1 MNPDNTAAKKRAI
14 RLLTSRDRTE
24 YELRER
30 LSAEY
35 EPYIVEEVLAY
46 LREMGY
52 VDDARYARNFVE
64 HCNRLRPTGN
74 VGLRHQLT
82 AKGIPASIVDQ
93 VLNSEEVE
101 LELAKGLLLQRAPAY
116 QNLDRER
123 RLRRAYSLLERRGFR
138 WQTAHA
144 AVTQVPDSDLQK
156 D

>member
-1 MNPDNTAAKKRAI
+1 MLMMHVRP
-14 RLLTSRDRTE
+14 
-24 YELRER
+24 ELRGTLQPFASDR
-30 LSAEY
+30 QRG
-35 EPYIVEEVLAY
+35 VE
-46 LREMGY
+46 
-52 VDDARYARNFVE
+52 
-64 HCNRLRPTGN
+64 
-74 VGLRHQLT
+74 HQLT

-144 AVTQVPDSDLQK
+144 AVTQVLDSDLQK